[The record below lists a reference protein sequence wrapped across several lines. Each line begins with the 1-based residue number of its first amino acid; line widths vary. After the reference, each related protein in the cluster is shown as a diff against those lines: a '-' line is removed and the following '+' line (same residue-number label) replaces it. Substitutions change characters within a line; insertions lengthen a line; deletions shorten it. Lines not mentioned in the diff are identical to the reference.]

1 MFLKGF
7 SDIQRD
13 RLTLATYLLI
23 SSNLIPPTCLNQIL
37 NENLVDEGIAL
48 EFAKSFFTAWLA
60 EKEPAGLINILKKA
74 EIDSK
79 LMVCIYLLGIT

>member
-7 SDIQRD
+7 SEVQQN
-13 RLTLATYLLI
+13 RLSLATYLLI

-37 NENLVDEGIAL
+37 NEHLVNEGIAL

-60 EKEPAGLINILKKA
+60 EKEPAGLINCLKKA

-79 LMVCIYLLGIT
+79 LMVWMVYFVF